1 VCVCVGERERERVCV
16 CERERERVCVCGSGL
31 PLLGLM
37 IEFYP
42 THQIFPPRLTAHACI
57 NIASFSHAEQQYL
70 MYLHYCK
77 GVFRVGV
84 GVDVN
89 KTQSNR

>member
-1 VCVCVGERERERVCV
+1 MNLAESDMWAFFFFAAGV
-16 CERERERVCVCGSGL
+16 L
-31 PLLGLM
+31 T
-37 IEFYP
+37 FYP
-42 THQIFPPRLTAHACI
+42 THPIRFSYLGLIRMRTSILY
-57 NIASFSHAEQQYL
+57 SFSHAEPQYL

-77 GVFRVGV
+77 GKFMVGV